1 MKLRILVIFLLV
13 SFTECITQEKDFKDL
28 KNDVIEPELDDEEF
42 INLVNSI
49 LAEKVTLDM
58 FLTSS
63 GRSLHIT
70 NTYDCNGKEI
80 RVSIIR
86 YMNELY
92 ISVDPGHFTS
102 MPPVPEAKREPF
114 NSELIDVKGLFT
126 PHIENQVDLTPPST
140 FFTRRNYDIVVMG
153 YKGTLVVVRG
163 HVSIYVITGPLPTA
177 PPDSNIF
184 LAGVLALVL
193 ILSIV
198 VLKKRKTL
206 KERWFT

>member
-1 MKLRILVIFLLV
+1 MKLRILVIFFLV
-13 SFTECITQEKDFKDL
+13 SFTGCITQEKNFKNF

-42 INLVNSI
+42 INLVNNI
-49 LAEKVTLDM
+49 LVEKVTLDM
-58 FLTSS
+58 FFTSS
-63 GRSLHIT
+63 GRSLHII

-102 MPPVPEAKREPF
+102 MPPVPEAKREPY
-114 NSELIDVKGLFT
+114 NSESIDVKGLFT
-126 PHIENQVDLTPPST
+126 PQIENQVDLTPPPT
-140 FFTRRNYDIVVMG
+140 FFTRRTYDIVVMG

-177 PPDSNIF
+177 PPDSNI
-184 LAGVLALVL
+184 LYVAGVLLVL
-193 ILSIV
+193 ILSII